1 MNSKEACLNL
11 VKIEKKYFNRIY
23 VNNKNMWPILRLIIW
38 QNFISPK
45 NILKNN
51 KKKINLIIFIN
62 KIFNNILSLYNFFL
76 LKKKIIDKKNI
87 FFQEKFTYKNLLKT
101 TDIMTDYLILFYKIK

>member
-51 KKKINLIIFIN
+51 KKR
-62 KIFNNILSLYNFFL
+62 
-76 LKKKIIDKKNI
+76 
-87 FFQEKFTYKNLLKT
+87 
-101 TDIMTDYLILFYKIK
+101 